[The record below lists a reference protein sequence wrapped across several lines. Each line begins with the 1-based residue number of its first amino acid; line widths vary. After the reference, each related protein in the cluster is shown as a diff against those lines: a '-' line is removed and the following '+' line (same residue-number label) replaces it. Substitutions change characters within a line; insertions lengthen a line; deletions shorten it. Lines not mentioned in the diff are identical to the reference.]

1 MTDLL
6 NIIFDDLGIW
16 LLGYGNEISCLY
28 IPQMHYFI
36 NNSVAMKYRLIC
48 NIFYF
53 EPLKSHFS
61 QPTTNVSL
69 SLPSSG
75 DTEITLHLTTCPT

>member
-48 NIFYF
+48 
-53 EPLKSHFS
+53 
-61 QPTTNVSL
+61 
-69 SLPSSG
+69 
-75 DTEITLHLTTCPT
+75 